1 MKKLLQKL
9 PSAGAGPLRIRK
21 ILEWGCACGLLLT
34 IVLTAT
40 AVRYQTVCARVCG
53 DTLRLHILAN
63 SDTVEDQLLKLQVRD
78 AVLEQ
83 VTAATQYAETKQQ
96 AVQTLRTAMPDL
108 QRTAQ
113 RTLRHA
119 GSSQQVQCRLEEIP
133 FAARR
138 YSGLLAAGGYLH
150 GAADRTGQRPG
161 AQLVLCAVPG
171 ALRGQQRSQVCGYG
185 RKRAGIWRLSGA
197 VCSVGYRPQRVA
209 ENNGLTKWRQG
220 VQEEALQK
228 KEEHHADLNPWPFGQ
243 RKIGAPREELRQ
255 RARSRQRSILIVP
268 EQFTSSTEGALYH
281 ALGDELSAYVES
293 YSFTSLAETL
303 LRRYGGAAVPTLSEA
318 GRAVLVRRAMDEMMD
333 KVVYYS
339 RQRRSAAFCQ
349 KAAETISELKSAGIR
364 PETLADYAN
373 APGADKDKLGEL
385 ALIFGTYET
394 LLAQTAMDPGD
405 RVELGGQKPGPGLF
419 CGPHGVH

>member
-1 MKKLLQKL
+1 MQTKALPATGRLLPGRLFAFAAKGGNADEKTAAKITT
-9 PSAGAGPLRIRK
+9 AGASPLRIRK

-34 IVLTAT
+34 IVLTAA

-83 VTAATQYAETKQQ
+83 VTAATQHAETKQQ

-133 FAARR
+133 FAARPLFR
-138 YSGLLAAGGYLH
+138 ASGCRRVLTRALRIELGTP
-150 GAADRTGQRPG
+150 R

-185 RKRAGIWRLSGA
+185 RKRAGVWRLSGA

-209 ENNGLTKWRQG
+209 
-220 VQEEALQK
+220 
-228 KEEHHADLNPWPFGQ
+228 
-243 RKIGAPREELRQ
+243 KI
-255 RARSRQRSILIVP
+255 
-268 EQFTSSTEGALYH
+268 T
-281 ALGDELSAYVES
+281 D
-293 YSFTSLAETL
+293 
-303 LRRYGGAAVPTLSEA
+303 
-318 GRAVLVRRAMDEMMD
+318 
-333 KVVYYS
+333 
-339 RQRRSAAFCQ
+339 
-349 KAAETISELKSAGIR
+349 
-364 PETLADYAN
+364 
-373 APGADKDKLGEL
+373 
-385 ALIFGTYET
+385 
-394 LLAQTAMDPGD
+394 
-405 RVELGGQKPGPGLF
+405 
-419 CGPHGVH
+419 